1 MTWFIVFLVVAMLVS
16 PIAWLIPSSSQRRI
30 EAMRAE
36 ARRLGFQVQL
46 VALPQTRRQQVRKE
60 ETLQGACYR
69 LAWREEFKYA
79 PHNQF
84 LRHEAPEERATDWP
98 ESCFSA
104 LPQSVVAL
112 DCNRLGTALYWRE
125 QGEPEQLSQAVQ
137 VLLDWQQQLKASAS
151 PIQRTRGDQN
161 A

>member
-46 VALPQTRRQQVRKE
+46 VPLPQTRRQQVRKE
-60 ETLQGACYR
+60 EEVQGACYR
-69 LAWREEFKYA
+69 LPWESDMRYS
-79 PHNQF
+79 PQGQF
-84 LRHEAPEERATDWP
+84 LRDEPPQDRADDWP
-98 ESCFSA
+98 EACFAA
-104 LPQSVVAL
+104 LPPSVVAL
-112 DCNRLGTALYWRE
+112 DCNRLGTAMYWRE
-125 QGEPEQLSQAVQ
+125 QGEPAQLSQAQ
-137 VLLDWQQQLKASAS
+137 QALRDWQQQLLSARK
-151 PIQRTRGDQN
+151 PLRRTLG